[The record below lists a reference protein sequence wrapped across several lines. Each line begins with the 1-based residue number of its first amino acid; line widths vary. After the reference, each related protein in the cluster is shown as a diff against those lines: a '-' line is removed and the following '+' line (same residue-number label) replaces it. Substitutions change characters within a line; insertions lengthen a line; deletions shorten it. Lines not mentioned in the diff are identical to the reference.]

1 MSRKA
6 TKGSAALADQLALA
20 LTQKLYAPLENTMIR
35 KFKMFSGKGFG
46 NDSLGSD
53 KDTVEPVRIA
63 PSSSPRVMALC
74 GLLGTA
80 LWASTFVADASGGA
94 EKDGHKYPGTYT
106 PYADVP
112 IQPVTNAPFPVPA
125 FVRPSFPTRT
135 FNVVAFGADNKGV
148 KKSTEAFAKAVA
160 AAKRAGGGRIFVPP
174 GKYLTGPIQITS
186 DNGSCDNIDLNV
198 HKSAQITFSSDFA
211 DYLPPVLTRW
221 EGMDVMNYSPLV
233 YFRGCKNVA
242 LTGEGT
248 LNGQGWY
255 WWQWKGN
262 VSTYNSSGAAVDRNI
277 DFTSEYAT
285 AVYKTY
291 VRGDVAYVP
300 PEQRVIAAMDKN
312 SLHSGLTSA
321 TATPKI
327 NKYRK
332 LLNLPDGMWGFLR
345 PTMVEF
351 HTCKNVLIEGVTVQY
366 GPFWMIRPV
375 YSKNVIARNLTVV
388 SFAEGDVYPYRGDV
402 YPYDGSK
409 ADYPTGQIQVTGID
423 GVAYVQYGSRPANGD
438 GLNPDSSKNVLIED
452 SYFNTSDDVIAI
464 KSGLNEDAWLWPAD
478 PKKYPKGPSENI
490 VVRRIKSGNGHGGVT
505 VGSEMSGGVKNVF
518 AYDSD
523 LTGDR
528 ALRIKTLPGRGGYI
542 KNIHYENI
550 RVRSIVQGLEVTSN
564 YQSGTVSPS
573 NFLPDTKARIP
584 VFDGLH
590 YKDIQGTACVS
601 GAPEDGAAC
610 NAVATGKTPAA
621 GIYLEGIPENV
632 NKDPARPTAA
642 SPIRNVTFD
651 NFVIKAADYTWNWG
665 DTAFLKRFPGGT
677 TGTTLPDGSPKTC
690 LDACVKMKNVKV
702 SASSGPSLEVDANG
716 INVSPG
722 YPSTGSA
729 FACVLNVGTTCP

>member
-1 MSRKA
+1 MLRKL
-6 TKGSAALADQLALA
+6 TMLSGKVSGNSPRGSA
-20 LTQKLYAPLENTMIR
+20 
-35 KFKMFSGKGFG
+35 
-46 NDSLGSD
+46 
-53 KDTVEPVRIA
+53 KDTVEHVKRT
-63 PSSSPRVMALC
+63 PSSSLRVMALC
-74 GLLGTA
+74 GLLGATPV
-80 LWASTFVADASGGA
+80 ASAFMADTSGGA
-94 EKDGHKYPGTYT
+94 KKDDHQGPGTYT
-106 PYADVP
+106 PYAHQP
-112 IQPVTNAPFPVPA
+112 IQPIANAPFLTPQ
-125 FVRPSFPTRT
+125 FVRPSFPKRT
-135 FNVVAFGADNKGV
+135 FNVVAFGADHKGTR
-148 KKSTEAFAKAVA
+148 KSTEAFAKAVA
-160 AAKRAGGGRIFVPP
+160 AAKKAGGGRIFVPP
-174 GKYLTGPIQITS
+174 GKYLTGPIQITN
-186 DNGSCDNIDLNV
+186 DRGSCDNIDLNV
-198 HKSAQITFSSDFA
+198 HKNAQITFTADFA

-248 LNGQGWY
+248 LNGQGWH

-262 VSTYNSSGAAVDRNI
+262 VSTYKEDQTTAVDRNI

-291 VRGDVAYVP
+291 VRGDVTYVP
-300 PEQRVIAAMDKN
+300 PEQRIVAAMDRN
-312 SLHSGLTSA
+312 TLPAGLTSA
-321 TATPKI
+321 AATPKI

-351 HTCKNVLIEGVTVQY
+351 HTCKNVLIEGVTVEY
-366 GPFWMIRPV
+366 SPFWMIRPV
-375 YSKNVIARNLTVV
+375 YSENVIARNLTVV
-388 SFAEGDVYPYRGDV
+388 SFAEGDVYPYTDSNGV
-402 YPYDGSK
+402 S
-409 ADYPTGQIQVTGID
+409 YPTGQIPVTGID
-423 GVAYVQYGSRPANGD
+423 GVAYVQYGSKPANGD

-478 PKKYPKGPSENI
+478 PKKYPKGPSDTI
-490 VVRRIKSGNGHGGVT
+490 IVRRIKSGNGHGGVT
-505 VGSEMSGGVKNVF
+505 VGSEMSGGVRNVF

-528 ALRIKTLPGRGGYI
+528 ALRIKTLPGRGGEI
-542 KNIHYENI
+542 RNIYYENI
-550 RVRSIVQGLEVTSN
+550 RVKSIVQGLEVTSN

-573 NFLPDTKARIP
+573 NFTAETKAHIP

-601 GAPEDGAAC
+601 GANTDGTAC
-610 NAVATGKTPAA
+610 NPVASGKTPAA

-632 NKDPARPTAA
+632 NKDQQRPTTA

-651 NFVIKAADYTWNWG
+651 NFVIKSADYTWNWG
-665 DTAFLKRFPGGT
+665 DKAFLKRFPGGT
-677 TGTTLPDGSPKTC
+677 EDKTLPDGSPKTC
-690 LDACVKMKNVKV
+690 LDACVTMKNVKV
-702 SASSGPSLEVDANG
+702 TAASGPSLEVDANG
-716 INVSPG
+716 INVSAG

-729 FACVLNVGTTCP
+729 FACVLNAGTTCP

>member
-6 TKGSAALADQLALA
+6 TEGSATLADRLASA
-20 LTQKLYAPLENTMIR
+20 LTQKLSTLLENTMLR
-35 KFKMFSGKGFG
+35 KFKMLSGKNIG

-53 KDTVEPVRIA
+53 KDTVEPMKMA
-63 PSSSPRVMALC
+63 PSSSLHVMALC

-80 LWASTFVADASGGA
+80 LLAFTFVADASGGA
-94 EKDGHKYPGTYT
+94 EKDSHKDPATYT
-106 PYADVP
+106 PYADKS
-112 IQPVTNAPFPVPA
+112 IQPIANAPFPVPA
-125 FVRPSFPTRT
+125 FVRPSFPART
-135 FNVVAFGADNKGV
+135 FNVVAFGADHKGTT
-148 KKSTEAFAKAVA
+148 KSTQAFKNAIA
-160 AAKRAGGGRIFVPP
+160 AAKKAGGGRIFVPP
-174 GKYLTGPIQITS
+174 GKYLTGPIQITN
-186 DNGSCDNIDLNV
+186 DNGSCDGIELYV
-198 HKSAQITFSSDFA
+198 HKSAQITFTADFA

-262 VSTYNSSGAAVDRNI
+262 VSTYKGDGTTAVDKNI
-277 DFTSEYAT
+277 DFTSEYAA

-291 VRGDVAYVP
+291 VRGDVTYVP
-300 PEQRVIAAMDKN
+300 PEQRIVAAMDKDT
-312 SLHSGLTSA
+312 LPAGLTSA

-327 NKYRK
+327 NKYRS
-332 LLNLPDGMWGFLR
+332 LLNLPAGMWGFLR

-351 HTCKNVLIEGVTVQY
+351 HTCKNVLIEGVTVEY
-366 GPFWMIRPV
+366 SPFWMIRPV
-375 YSKNVIARNLTVV
+375 YSENVIARNLTVV
-388 SFAEGDVYPYRGDV
+388 SFAEGDVFPYTDSSGI
-402 YPYDGSK
+402 S
-409 ADYPTGQIQVTGID
+409 YPTGQIPVTDID
-423 GVAYVQYGSRPANGD
+423 GVGYVQYGSKPANGD
-438 GLNPDSSKNVLIED
+438 GLDPDSSKNVLIED

-478 PKKYPKGPSENI
+478 PKKYPKGPSDTI
-490 VVRRIKSGNGHGGVT
+490 IVRRIKSGNGHGGVT
-505 VGSEMSGGVKNVF
+505 VGSEMSGGVRNVF

-528 ALRIKTLPGRGGYI
+528 ALRIKTLPGRGGEI
-542 KNIHYENI
+542 RNIYYENI

-573 NFLPDTKARIP
+573 NFLPETKAHIP

-601 GAPEDGAAC
+601 GLNTDGTAC
-610 NAVATGKTPAA
+610 AAVASGKTPAA
-621 GIYLEGIPENV
+621 GIYLEGIPENA

-651 NFVIKAADYTWNWG
+651 NFVIKTADYTWNWG

-677 TGTTLPDGSPKTC
+677 SDKYLPDGSSPKTC
-690 LDACVKMKNVKV
+690 LDACVTMKNVKV
-702 SASSGPSLEVDANG
+702 SATSGPSLEVDANG
-716 INVSPG
+716 INVSAG

-729 FACVLNVGTTCP
+729 FACVLNAGTTCP

>member
-1 MSRKA
+1 MSRNSH
-6 TKGSAALADQLALA
+6 KGSAALAGRLALA
-20 LTQKLYAPLENTMIR
+20 LTKKLYAPLESTMIR
-35 KFKMFSGKGFG
+35 KFKMFSGKDFG

-53 KDTVEPVRIA
+53 KDTVEQLKMA
-63 PSSSPRVMALC
+63 PSSSLCVMVLC

-80 LWASTFVADASGGA
+80 LWAFTFVADASSGA
-94 EKDGHKYPGTYT
+94 EKDGHKDPATYT
-106 PYADVP
+106 PYADAP
-112 IQPVTNAPFPVPA
+112 IQPVTNAPFRVPA
-125 FVRPSFPTRT
+125 FVRPRLSNRT
-135 FNVVAFGADNKGV
+135 FNVVAFGADQKGK

-160 AAKRAGGGRIFVPP
+160 VAKKAGGGRIFVPP

-186 DNGSCDNIDLNV
+186 DNGSCDGIELHV
-198 HKSAQITFSSDFA
+198 HKGAEITFSADFK

-221 EGMDVMNYSPLV
+221 EGMDVMNYSPQV

-248 LNGQGWY
+248 LIGQGWY

-291 VRGDVAYVP
+291 VKGDVTYVP
-300 PEQRVIAAMDKN
+300 PEQRIVAAMDKTA
-312 SLHSGLTSA
+312 LPPGLTSEA
-321 TATPKI
+321 ATPKI
-327 NKYRK
+327 NRYRK
-332 LLNLPDGMWGFLR
+332 LLNLPEPMWGFLR
-345 PTMVEF
+345 PSMIQF
-351 HTCKNVLIEGVTVQY
+351 HTCKNVLIEGVTVKY
-366 GPFWMIRPV
+366 GPFWMIHPV
-375 YSKNVIARNLTVV
+375 YSKNVIARNITVV
-388 SFAEGDVYPYRGDV
+388 SFAEGDVYPYTDSNGV
-402 YPYDGSK
+402 S
-409 ADYPTGQIQVTGID
+409 YPTGQIPVTGID
-423 GVAYVQYGSRPANGD
+423 GVSFVQYGSKPANGD
-438 GLNPDSSKNVLIED
+438 GLNPDSSRNVLIED

-464 KSGLNEDAWLWPAD
+464 KAGLNEDAWFWPAD

-505 VGSEMSGGVKNVF
+505 VGSEMSGGVRNVF

-573 NFLPDTKARIP
+573 NFLADTKARIP

-601 GAPEDGAAC
+601 GATADGTACSAA
-610 NAVATGKTPAA
+610 ATGKTPAA

-632 NKDPARPTAA
+632 NNDPARPTAA
-642 SPIRNVTFD
+642 SPIRNATFD
-651 NFVIKAADYTWNWG
+651 NFVIRAVDYTWNWG

-677 TGTTLPDGSPKTC
+677 SDKTLPDGSPKTC
-690 LDACVKMKNVKV
+690 LDACVTMKDVKV
-702 SASSGPSLEVDANG
+702 SASSGPSLEVDAHG

-729 FACVLNVGTTCP
+729 FACVLSTGTTCP